1 MDLVDVFRVETQRAA
16 VTRSGVRHQLN
27 QHRADGRTHYEL
39 LKGGILRV
47 CGGVNVCHPT
57 WSFTMTHGGGCMSGS
72 PPSSPLPPQLHP
84 GAKRSLW
91 SSASSAW
98 LSAWYQWI
106 ILRRWA
112 AASLLNGSSF
122 APLTAAAAAAAA
134 RWQNVFSPLRLIELK
149 VLHIH
154 CCCFWTAVSSEES
167 ISLRVFALHHRA
179 LTGHS
184 AFRAEQKGLMGLVL
198 SDATPAQSG
207 SPSPPSASYGGKQ

>member
-1 MDLVDVFRVETQRAA
+1 MDGLITSFSKVGFYVSVEVWTFVIQHGASPWRMEAA
-16 VTRSGVRHQLN
+16 ACQGH
-27 QHRADGRTHYEL
+27 
-39 LKGGILRV
+39 
-47 CGGVNVCHPT
+47 
-57 WSFTMTHGGGCMSGS
+57 

-154 CCCFWTAVSSEES
+154 CCCFWTAASSEES
-167 ISLRVFALHHRA
+167 ISVRVFALHHRA